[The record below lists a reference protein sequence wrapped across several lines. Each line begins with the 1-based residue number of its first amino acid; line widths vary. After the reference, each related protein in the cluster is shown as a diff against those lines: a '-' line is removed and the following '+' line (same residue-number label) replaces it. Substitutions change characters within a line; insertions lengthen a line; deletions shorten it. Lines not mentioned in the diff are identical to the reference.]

1 MLSLKLPNKLKWVY
15 AIWGLGFFLL
25 FFFWYSDMLYH
36 FFNVKISEIFHRCL
50 GMPRNIP
57 FKCLIG
63 HCWLPQAIYFSALG
77 PQKLIPQLVSFLLLD
92 SVLSSKYT
100 HSFVFSLVKQ
110 LPTTLQNH
118 RDEKVV
124 LVVHTGMFVTQASV
138 LRWTLVNTLF
148 FPDLRKESW
157 SSIWFLLCLL
167 LRQREYNEQQ
177 LGFSEF
183 V

>member
-1 MLSLKLPNKLKWVY
+1 MVQSVQILIPLLLNKDLLGNCFYQIDFTPKWRMNSPQPPFHPKKILSLKLPNKLKWVY
-15 AIWGLGFFLL
+15 AIWGLGVFLL

-50 GMPRNIP
+50 GMSRNIP

-77 PQKLIPQLVSFLLLD
+77 PQKVIPQLVSFLLLD
-92 SVLSSKYT
+92 SVLSSKHT

-124 LVVHTGMFVTQASV
+124 LVVHTGMFVT
-138 LRWTLVNTLF
+138 
-148 FPDLRKESW
+148 
-157 SSIWFLLCLL
+157 
-167 LRQREYNEQQ
+167 
-177 LGFSEF
+177 
-183 V
+183 

>member
-1 MLSLKLPNKLKWVY
+1 MLFEV
-15 AIWGLGFFLL
+15 WGCFFCS
-25 FFFWYSDMLYH
+25 FSDTLTCYTI

-138 LRWTLVNTLF
+138 LCWTLVNTLF
-148 FPDLRKESW
+148 PW
-157 SSIWFLLCLL
+157 SQKGVLVFYLISTVFALEAERIQWTAAWLFWVCLVMEKI
-167 LRQREYNEQQ
+167 RM
-177 LGFSEF
+177 
-183 V
+183 